1 MYTRMLSPVTF
12 SEPPDGGYGWVIVIG
27 AFICLSIAS
36 GSQFAF
42 GLFFS
47 DLQTL
52 SDAPLAAGVLSAEY
66 CFLQAFGVVSGLLIE
81 RFGERAVVF
90 TGGIVSAIGF
100 VGSSYA
106 PSIEILFL
114 THGLL
119 VGAGFSLVCTS
130 SGLVVTRWFAKRR
143 ATAVGIVV
151 AGSGLGTMA
160 IGPAVQ
166 IAIDAFG
173 WRGAMRV
180 VAAIT
185 CVIPIASLLF
195 RPIKISNAS
204 LQTNME
210 KNEAS
215 MDDLDGKTSSTTH
228 DVKASLPSS
237 TSSLAA
243 GTELVGPSLLCD
255 SLFITWCIALA
266 LYSGSFYSVLTH
278 FSTAVKESGTSATG
292 ASLLV
297 SLQGF
302 SNIVGRLTMGVLSD
316 VKGISRG
323 YVISLCI
330 AILAISV
337 AALTPFGGFFSF
349 QVAFMVLSGLC
360 GAAVIAATPFLIE
373 FIGMRRIPRALGWTA
388 SLQAPLTA
396 SIPPLVGLMR
406 ARAGSYSTVWLP
418 LGGTMLISAFL
429 AAWVQREAHR
439 RLQALRRKENSLT
452 PLLEELS
459 HSTT

>member
-1 MYTRMLSPVTF
+1 
-12 SEPPDGGYGWVIVIG
+12 
-27 AFICLSIAS
+27 
-36 GSQFAF
+36 
-42 GLFFS
+42 
-47 DLQTL
+47 
-52 SDAPLAAGVLSAEY
+52 
-66 CFLQAFGVVSGLLIE
+66 
-81 RFGERAVVF
+81 
-90 TGGIVSAIGF
+90 
-100 VGSSYA
+100 
-106 PSIEILFL
+106 
-114 THGLL
+114 
-119 VGAGFSLVCTS
+119 
-130 SGLVVTRWFAKRR
+130 
-143 ATAVGIVV
+143 
-151 AGSGLGTMA
+151 MA

-166 IAIDAFG
+166 VAIDAFG

-195 RPIKISNAS
+195 RPIKINNAS
-204 LQTNME
+204 LQTNI
-210 KNEAS
+210 KTNEAS
-215 MDDLDGKTSSTTH
+215 MDDVDGKTSSATH
-228 DVKASLPSS
+228 DGSLPSL

-323 YVISLCI
+323 YVISSCI
-330 AILAISV
+330 SLLAISV
-337 AALTPFGGFFSF
+337 AALSPFGGFFSF

-439 RLQALRRKENSLT
+439 RLQALRKENSLT
-452 PLLEELS
+452 PLLEELKQ
-459 HSTT
+459 STT

>member
-1 MYTRMLSPVTF
+1 MLSPVTF

-90 TGGIVSAIGF
+90 TGGVVSAIGF
-100 VGSSYA
+100 IGSSYA

-166 IAIDAFG
+166 VAIDAFG

-195 RPIKISNAS
+195 RPIKINNAS
-204 LQTNME
+204 LQTNI
-210 KNEAS
+210 KTNEAS
-215 MDDLDGKTSSTTH
+215 MDDVDGKTSSP
-228 DVKASLPSS
+228 SL

-302 SNIVGRLTMGVLSD
+302 SNIVGRLTMGVL
-316 VKGISRG
+316 
-323 YVISLCI
+323 
-330 AILAISV
+330 
-337 AALTPFGGFFSF
+337 
-349 QVAFMVLSGLC
+349 
-360 GAAVIAATPFLIE
+360 
-373 FIGMRRIPRALGWTA
+373 
-388 SLQAPLTA
+388 
-396 SIPPLVGLMR
+396 
-406 ARAGSYSTVWLP
+406 
-418 LGGTMLISAFL
+418 
-429 AAWVQREAHR
+429 
-439 RLQALRRKENSLT
+439 
-452 PLLEELS
+452 
-459 HSTT
+459 